1 MALLITRLAVDWTQ
15 NEPLNKEA
23 QNSIEL
29 FTGSNLGLVIS
40 ILLQR

>member
-23 QNSIEL
+23 NSIEL